1 MTKAELPGG
10 TESRPASGRASVVSE
25 VKSIPVGSPPPYK
38 MDVEVEEKPGST
50 HSGDSDA
57 PVELKRTLKE
67 RHMTMI
73 AIGGTIGT
81 GLFIGSGTALAD
93 AGPAGC
99 LMAYALVGIMVFFV
113 MSSLGELATYMPVS
127 GSFNTYGGRF
137 VDPAFGFALGWNYW
151 FSWTVTVA
159 SELVATG
166 IIIQFWLPHITG
178 VIWSAIAMGIM
189 FALNAISVK
198 GYGESEYWFSLIK
211 IVAVIVFI
219 IIGVFTDAG
228 VIGNHQ
234 YGFENWTREGAPFNN
249 GVAGIIQS
257 FIVSG
262 FSFQGTEL
270 VGVAAGESENPRR
283 DVPRA
288 IRQVFWRILI
298 FYILATFIM
307 GLIIPFDDPLLV
319 QADGVGDV
327 GISPF
332 TLVFQKAGLRPA
344 AHIMNAVI
352 LITVLSAG
360 NSGLYCCARTLW
372 TLSME
377 GKAPRFL
384 RRITKGGIPIYCLML
399 TTLVASV
406 FFALSFIGN
415 QVVYTWLVNLSGI
428 TGFMAWL
435 GIAISHWRFRRAYV
449 AQGYDVGALPYR
461 ALAFPFGPIIALT
474 ITSFVILGQ
483 GWPSFSNG
491 FNVGI
496 FLSSYL
502 GLPIFVILFLFW
514 RFYKRTS
521 IVPLVDV
528 DVLSD
533 TRNFD
538 DIGMTE
544 VVEQTV

>member
-1 MTKAELPGG
+1 
-10 TESRPASGRASVVSE
+10 
-25 VKSIPVGSPPPYK
+25 
-38 MDVEVEEKPGST
+38 
-50 HSGDSDA
+50 
-57 PVELKRTLKE
+57 
-67 RHMTMI
+67 MI

-99 LMAYALVGIMVFFV
+99 LMAYLLVGIMVFFV
-113 MSSLGELATYMPVS
+113 MSSLGELATYIPVP

-137 VDPAFGFALGWNYW
+137 IDPAFGFALGWNYW

-166 IIIQFWLPHITG
+166 IIIQFWLPHVTG
-178 VIWSAIAMGIM
+178 IIWSAIAMIIM
-189 FALNAISVK
+189 FALNAFSVK

-211 IVAVIVFI
+211 VVAVVVFI
-219 IIGVFTDAG
+219 IVGVFTDAG
-228 VIGNHQ
+228 VIGGYK
-234 YGFENWTREGAPFNN
+234 YGFENWTRPEGPFND
-249 GVAGIIQS
+249 GAVGIIKS
-257 FIVSG
+257 FLVAG

-298 FYILATFIM
+298 FYILATFVM
-307 GLIIPFDDPLLV
+307 GLIIPYDEPLLV
-319 QADGVGDV
+319 KAESVGDV

-332 TLVFQKAGLRPA
+332 TLVFQKSGMKPA

-377 GKAPRFL
+377 GKAPAFL
-384 RRITKGGIPIYCLML
+384 RKVSKNGIPVNCLL
-399 TTLVASV
+399 VTTAVSTL
-406 FFALSFIGN
+406 FFSLSFIGN
-415 QVVYTWLVNLSGI
+415 KVVYGWLVNISGI

-435 GIAISHWRFRRAYV
+435 GIAVSHWRFRRAYV

-461 ALAFPFGPIIALT
+461 ALWFPVGPIIAVL

-483 GWPSFSNG
+483 GYPSFSNG
-491 FNVGI
+491 FDAAT
-496 FLSSYL
+496 FFSSYL
-502 GLPIFVILFLFW
+502 GLPIFISLFVVW
-514 RFYKRTS
+514 RVLKRTRL
-521 IVPLVDV
+521 IPLVDV
-528 DVLSD
+528 DVVSD
-533 TRNFD
+533 TRVFD
-538 DIGMTE
+538 DIVMTE
-544 VVEQTV
+544 VVESH